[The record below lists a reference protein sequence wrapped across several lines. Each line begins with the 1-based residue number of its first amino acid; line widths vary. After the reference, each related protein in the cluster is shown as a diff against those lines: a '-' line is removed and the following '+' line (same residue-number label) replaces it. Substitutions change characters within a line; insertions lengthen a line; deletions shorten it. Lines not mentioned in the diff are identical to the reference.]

1 MEILMNDSKV
11 HTTDKY
17 MLYSQ

>member
-17 MLYSQ
+17 MLYS